1 MTSIAATM
9 KEDVADGQKKMLTL
23 IENVGVARSMIPEK
37 VFSFVYLYMYLFQ
50 RHIYW
55 RTSQKALTF

>member
-9 KEDVADGQKKMLTL
+9 KEDVADGQKKLLTL

-37 VFSFVYLYMYLFQ
+37 VFSFVYLYLYLLQ
-50 RHIYW
+50 THIYGELSK
-55 RTSQKALTF
+55 TAPTF

>member
-9 KEDVADGQKKMLTL
+9 KEDVADGQKKLLTL

-37 VFSFVYLYMYLFQ
+37 VFSFV
-50 RHIYW
+50 
-55 RTSQKALTF
+55 